1 MSRMDRYYKS
11 SYNTNKRTTRN
22 LDLYRTIYNDTEYTN
37 IEGIADIDKSNEVDI
52 AKIKDMLKSRED
64 YQSGRELKSFIP
76 KEEPVKFETFER
88 DADRVY
94 DIRDILNE
102 ARNNKKEEKYHNL
115 DQANIDLLKELKNKS
130 KEVTEPEKLETMI
143 DTITNTSKLNKL
155 SDSEL
160 GLDLLDLK
168 SENTL
173 TSSNTSIK
181 SILEEAK
188 KQELEKSKTA
198 TDMGLDKSFFTSSMS
213 FSNADFEGINDLKKN
228 VNKNSHAIKIIM
240 FIVLLSITIS
250 IALLLF
256 NILK

>member
-11 SYNTNKRTTRN
+11 SYNINKRTTRN
-22 LDLYRTIYNDTEYTN
+22 LDLYKTIYKDSEYTN

-64 YQSGRELKSFIP
+64 YQSGRELKTFIP
-76 KEEPVKFETFER
+76 KEEPVKYETFER
-88 DADRVY
+88 DTDRVY

-102 ARNNKKEEKYHNL
+102 ARTKKTEEKYHNL
-115 DQANIDLLKELKNKS
+115 SDANIELLKELKNKS
-130 KEVTEPEKLETMI
+130 KEVVEPERIETML

-160 GLDLLDLK
+160 GLDMLDLK
-168 SENTL
+168 SDNTL

-188 KQELEKSKTA
+188 KQEEKNNNESET
-198 TDMGLDKSFFTSSMS
+198 GLDKSFFTSSMS
-213 FSNADFEGINDLKKN
+213 FSDADFEGINDLKKN
-228 VNKNSHAIKIIM
+228 VNKNSRAIKIIM

>member
-1 MSRMDRYYKS
+1 MSRMDRYYKT
-11 SYNTNKRTTRN
+11 SYNSNKRTTRN
-22 LDLYRTIYNDTEYTN
+22 SDLYRTIYNDTEYTN

-52 AKIKDMLKSRED
+52 AKIKSMLRNRED
-64 YQSGRELKSFIP
+64 YQNGRELKSFIP

-88 DADRVY
+88 DTDRVY
-94 DIRDILNE
+94 DIRDILNQ
-102 ARNNKKEEKYHNL
+102 ARETKQEEKYHNL
-115 DQANIDLLKELKNKS
+115 SDANVKLLNELKNKS
-130 KEVTEPEKLETMI
+130 KEVAEPEKLETMI

-160 GLDLLDLK
+160 GLDMLDLK
-168 SENTL
+168 SDNTL

-188 KQELEKSKTA
+188 KQEMESKTS
-198 TDMGLDKSFFTSSMS
+198 TDTGLDKSFFTSSMS
-213 FSNADFEGINDLKKN
+213 FSDADFEGINELKKN
-228 VNKNSHAIKIIM
+228 VHKNSNAIKIIM
-240 FIVLLSITIS
+240 FIVLLSITLS

>member
-22 LDLYRTIYNDTEYTN
+22 LDLYRTIYKDSEYTN

-64 YQSGRELKSFIP
+64 YQSGRELKTFIP
-76 KEEPVKFETFER
+76 KEEPVRYETFER
-88 DADRVY
+88 DSDRVY

-102 ARNNKKEEKYHNL
+102 ARTNKKEEKYHNL
-115 DQANIDLLKELKNKS
+115 DQANIDLLNELKNKS
-130 KEVTEPEKLETMI
+130 KEVVQPEKIENMV

-155 SDSEL
+155 TDSEL
-160 GLDLLDLK
+160 GLDMLDLM
-168 SENTL
+168 SDNTL

-188 KQELEKSKTA
+188 KQEEKNNNESET
-198 TDMGLDKSFFTSSMS
+198 GLDKSFFTSSMS
-213 FSNADFEGINDLKKN
+213 FSDADFEGINDLKKN
-228 VNKNSHAIKIIM
+228 VNKNSRAIKIIM

>member
-11 SYNTNKRTTRN
+11 SYNSNKRTTRN
-22 LDLYRTIYNDTEYTN
+22 LDLYKTIYSDTEYTN
-37 IEGIADIDKSNEVDI
+37 IEGITDIDKSNEVDI
-52 AKIKDMLKSRED
+52 AKIKDMLKSREN

-76 KEEPVKFETFER
+76 KEEPVRYETFER
-88 DADRVY
+88 DTDRVY

-102 ARNNKKEEKYHNL
+102 ARSNKKEEKYHNL
-115 DQANIDLLKELKNKS
+115 SQANIDLLNELKNKS
-130 KEVTEPEKLETMI
+130 KEVVQPEKIETMV

-155 SDSEL
+155 TDSEL
-160 GLDLLDLK
+160 GLDMLDLM
-168 SENTL
+168 SDNTV

-181 SILEEAK
+181 AILEEAK
-188 KQELEKSKTA
+188 KQEQEKTKTNS
-198 TDMGLDKSFFTSSMS
+198 DIGLDKSFFTSSMS
-213 FSNADFEGINDLKKN
+213 FSDDDFEGINDLKKN

>member
-22 LDLYRTIYNDTEYTN
+22 VDLYKTIYKDSEYTN

-52 AKIKDMLKSRED
+52 SKIKDMLKSRED

-76 KEEPVKFETFER
+76 KEEPVKYETFER
-88 DADRVY
+88 DTDRVY

-102 ARNNKKEEKYHNL
+102 ARTKKTEDKYHNL
-115 DQANIDLLKELKNKS
+115 SEANIELLKELKNKS
-130 KEVTEPEKLETMI
+130 KEVVKPEKLETMI

-160 GLDLLDLK
+160 GLELLDLQ
-168 SENTL
+168 SDNTL

-188 KQELEKSKTA
+188 KQEEQSKTQ
-198 TDMGLDKSFFTSSMS
+198 TDTKLDNSFFTSSMS
-213 FSNADFEGINDLKKN
+213 FSDADFEGINELKKN
-228 VNKNSHAIKIIM
+228 VNKNSNAIKIIM
-240 FIVLLSITIS
+240 FIVLLSITLS

>member
-11 SYNTNKRTTRN
+11 SYNSNKRTTRN
-22 LDLYRTIYNDTEYTN
+22 YDLYKTIYKDSEYTN

-64 YQSGRELKSFIP
+64 YQSGRELKAFIP
-76 KEEPVKFETFER
+76 KEEPVKYETFER
-88 DADRVY
+88 DTNRVY

-102 ARNNKKEEKYHNL
+102 ARTNKTEEKYHNL
-115 DQANIDLLKELKNKS
+115 DQANLDMLKELKNKS
-130 KEVTEPEKLETMI
+130 KEAVPSDRLENMI

-160 GLDLLDLK
+160 GLDMLDLK
-168 SENTL
+168 SDNTL

-181 SILEEAK
+181 SILEEVK
-188 KQELEKSKTA
+188 KQEKENSNTSSNI
-198 TDMGLDKSFFTSSMS
+198 GLDNSFFTSSMS
-213 FSNADFEGINDLKKN
+213 FSDADFEGINDLKKN

-240 FIVLLSITIS
+240 FIILLIMTIG